1 MVDFPRKALRLTLT
15 VSVTKNTWCLRC
27 VDDCMLLHLL
37 ALRES
42 HILNVL
48 SIWEVSLEQNTE
60 FPVEKYSSLVLSR
73 NMIVKWSLTGG
84 GDLQYK
90 RFPIITVFNS
100 DWLGKKLVA
109 EERCLLMRGGLNRRF
124 NCICLVLLQ
133 CLFVCVFMFDWSCMH
148 FFAFAEYVC
157 HVFVRSDSLGGV
169 IVSDLEYPQRVVFT
183 LLNKVSIK

>member
-124 NCICLVLLQ
+124 NCICLVLLR
-133 CLFVCVFMFDWSCMH
+133 CLFVCLFVFSCLTEVVCISLLLQNMCVMCLLDQILLEELLSQILSIHRESFLH
-148 FFAFAEYVC
+148 F
-157 HVFVRSDSLGGV
+157 
-169 IVSDLEYPQRVVFT
+169 
-183 LLNKVSIK
+183 